1 MVRVFNTNNIIVFVV
16 CFDVSNSATI
26 DPVIDTFINE
36 VLEKGPPV
44 PVLLCGLKSELRY
57 KVSNSSTPIP
67 EGVGE
72 LLAKHSKCLGYF
84 DVSSNTSAGCA
95 DLMTGIMKASLI
107 TLENIKKE
115 KKCCTM

>member
-1 MVRVFNTNNIIVFVV
+1 MFVV

-26 DPVIDTFINE
+26 DLVIDTFINE
-36 VLEKGPPV
+36 ILEKGPPV

-57 KVSNSSTPIP
+57 KASNSLTPIP

-72 LLAKHSKCLGYF
+72 LLAKYSKCVAYF
-84 DVSSNTSAGCA
+84 DVSSKTSAGCA

-107 TLENIKKE
+107 TPQNIKKE